1 MFTMSPLQ
9 TIITLIKMTSM
20 TLHETY
26 YRDITPGEKNE
37 QRDNSASHDMR
48 STVRCFQ
55 CDNRFSMNSIN
66 FVRLI
71 SPPRDYA
78 DILPHT
84 VTPESAVTDSFPYQ
98 PSCYQPNNVQ
108 AISQAVTLLYTIE
121 LLCPLLS
128 MLVSRAVVV
137 NYCTIQSVSRRCSRR
152 TITIACYMYNRAY
165 SMFL

>member
-9 TIITLIKMTSM
+9 TIITLIKMSSM

-48 STVRCFQ
+48 SRVRCFQ
-55 CDNRFSMNSIN
+55 CDNRFSMNSVN
-66 FVRLI
+66 FGSSHRHVATPTFYLSHLSQRSLTPA
-71 SPPRDYA
+71 S
-78 DILPHT
+78 LPH
-84 VTPESAVTDSFPYQ
+84 Q

-152 TITIACYMYNRAY
+152 TIAIACYMYNRAY

>member
-1 MFTMSPLQ
+1 
-9 TIITLIKMTSM
+9 M

-37 QRDNSASHDMR
+37 QRDNSALHDMR

-84 VTPESAVTDSFPYQ
+84 VTPESAVTDSFPHQ

-128 MLVSRAVVV
+128 MLSIPRRGRQLLHDPVSISSLFPPN
-137 NYCTIQSVSRRCSRR
+137 NY
-152 TITIACYMYNRAY
+152 N
-165 SMFL
+165 SMLHV